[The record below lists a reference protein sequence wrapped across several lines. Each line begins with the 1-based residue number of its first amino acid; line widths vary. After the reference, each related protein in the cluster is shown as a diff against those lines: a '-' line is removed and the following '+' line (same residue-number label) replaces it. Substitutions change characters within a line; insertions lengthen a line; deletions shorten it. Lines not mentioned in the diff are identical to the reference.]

1 MTRAHTHRRLMSV
14 KRTTRSLT
22 QFHATV
28 NASHICAAATHGGTL
43 PQPVPNIGQ
52 ATAFMAP

>member
-1 MTRAHTHRRLMSV
+1 MSV